1 MRKAIVILGVLLV
14 LAPCA
19 NAQMVGST
27 NRQQGG
33 YYDPGYGQ
41 SDEGRQRGPLLHFEL
56 GMPFAF
62 SLGYQLNPSLMV
74 GAGVGASFLITEY
87 APIFAQ
93 IRLSTPHDNRALF
106 LDIKGGYD
114 LGDGQGIILLG
125 QAGILFKNLGIAIG
139 GGYSGAYN
147 GSEALK
153 FCLTISYD
161 LFFNKI
167 LY

>member
-1 MRKAIVILGVLLV
+1 MKKTFFLIITLLALTQGV
-14 LAPCA
+14 
-19 NAQMVGST
+19 NAQVVGST
-27 NRQQGG
+27 NRSGG
-33 YYDPGYGQ
+33 SYNPYGQ
-41 SDEGRQRGPLLHFEL
+41 SDEGHQRGPLLHFEL

-114 LGDGQGIILLG
+114 LANSQGIILLG
-125 QAGILFKNLGIAIG
+125 QAGILFKNIGVAIG
-139 GGYSGAYN
+139 GGYSSA
-147 GSEALK
+147 SDAV
-153 FCLTISYD
+153 FCLTVSYD
-161 LFFNKI
+161 LFLNKI

>member
-1 MRKAIVILGVLLV
+1 MKRVLLLIV
-14 LAPCA
+14 TLLALTQGV
-19 NAQMVGST
+19 NAQIVGST
-27 NRQQGG
+27 NRSGG
-33 YYDPGYGQ
+33 SYNPYGQ
-41 SDEGRQRGPLLHFEL
+41 NDEGRQRGPLLHFEL

>member
-1 MRKAIVILGVLLV
+1 MKKTFFLIIALLA
-14 LAPCA
+14 LAPCV
-19 NAQMVGST
+19 NAQVVGAT
-27 NRQQGG
+27 NRSGG
-33 YYDPGYGQ
+33 SYNPYGQ

-93 IRLSTPHDNRALF
+93 VRLSTPHDNRALF

-125 QAGILFKNLGIAIG
+125 QVGMLFKNLGVAIG
-139 GGYSGAYN
+139 GGYSSAYN
-147 GSEALK
+147 GSETLK
-153 FCLTISYD
+153 FCLTVSYD
-161 LFFNKI
+161 LFLNKI